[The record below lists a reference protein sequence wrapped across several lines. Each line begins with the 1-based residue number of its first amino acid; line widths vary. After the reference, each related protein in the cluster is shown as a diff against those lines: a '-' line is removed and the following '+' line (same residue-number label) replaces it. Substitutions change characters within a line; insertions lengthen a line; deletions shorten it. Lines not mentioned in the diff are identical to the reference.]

1 MLIRLLKRCFSLQ
14 WNQWLKLPK
23 LSSADG
29 SSHKIACMHKL
40 FCVRGRKWCPYCP
53 HTKQSGHSSWHYNNH
68 YSLWISSSSRNS
80 ACVTFNSPGFNLWA
94 SVCLWVI
101 FHHRNITCK
110 IVTVRYD
117 NRNMNY
123 SLERRQQQC
132 IFNLPHDH
140 NFCKSSVQS
149 SWKAWRGLSPTKH
162 A

>member
-1 MLIRLLKRCFSLQ
+1 MLTLSLT
-14 WNQWLKLPK
+14 
-23 LSSADG
+23 DG
-29 SSHKIACMHKL
+29 NSHNIARVHKL
-40 FCVRGRKWCPYCP
+40 FCLRCRAWCPYCP
-53 HTKQSGHSSWHYNNH
+53 HTKQSGHSSWNYNNH

-123 SLERRQQQC
+123 SFESQQQQR
-132 IFNLPHDH
+132 IFNLAHDH
-140 NFCKSSVQS
+140 IFWINYCTKQLKGSERSQS
-149 SWKAWRGLSPTKH
+149 NCVYLKH
-162 A
+162 TEILVGFLI